1 MFNYITVDFPQTTL
15 QPQVV
20 YSAEL
25 MQKRYAHEMV
35 TLQFKDWGVQYD
47 VVKAGSPIHLTI
59 KGLHEQRE
67 LYGYVHHIK
76 LNRTPGKFFTE
87 VTLIGASFPM
97 KQQSQ
102 TVYKDITAD
111 QLVKQIADKYNFVC
125 YAVPHGRLYPQ
136 VGQAGHSDWE
146 LMVRLAKQCGYTLRA
161 NNTELYFQPIME
173 DYTNR
178 REEAPKFIL
187 RPAGNPEGSTIYS
200 FKPILSESMPYED
213 ATKGA
218 IAVGGVDIDNAA
230 PISIT
235 QQIRSAKTK
244 IKQQNEFFDIFDTT
258 TVAPNMSVAS
268 FESEAAENRNYFP
281 YRGTVEVLGN
291 PTLRPDMPVYLDG
304 IGEPYTGYWVVL
316 EAHHHIVEEE
326 INRQRYTTT
335 LVVGTDSLGQAVT
348 WTDSRT
354 VESPEFRAR
363 RTIIPNVLQT
373 KVQPVTILNKKVAY
387 ETLSNN
393 GSFGN
398 PQNRAKP
405 NINGRANDVA
415 MWQTD
420 TTSLDPI
427 IYEQNNPVFI
437 TNRFA
442 KKLGIL

>member
-1 MFNYITVDFPQTTL
+1 
-15 QPQVV
+15 
-20 YSAEL
+20 
-25 MQKRYAHEMV
+25 
-35 TLQFKDWGVQYD
+35 
-47 VVKAGSPIHLTI
+47 
-59 KGLHEQRE
+59 
-67 LYGYVHHIK
+67 
-76 LNRTPGKFFTE
+76 
-87 VTLIGASFPM
+87 
-97 KQQSQ
+97 
-102 TVYKDITAD
+102 
-111 QLVKQIADKYNFVC
+111 
-125 YAVPHGRLYPQ
+125 
-136 VGQAGHSDWE
+136 
-146 LMVRLAKQCGYTLRA
+146 
-161 NNTELYFQPIME
+161 ME
-173 DYTNR
+173 DYTTK

-200 FKPILSESMPYED
+200 FRPILSESMPYED

-218 IAVGGVDIDNAA
+218 VAVGGVDIDNAT

-235 QQIRSAKTK
+235 QQIRTAKTK

-258 TVAPNMSVAS
+258 VVAPNISVAS

-291 PTLRPDMPVYLDG
+291 PTLRPDMPVYLEG
-304 IGEPYTGYWVVL
+304 IGEPYSGYWVVL
-316 EAHHHIVEEE
+316 ETHHRIVEEE

-335 LVVGTDSLGQAVT
+335 LVVGTDSLGQAVA
-348 WTDSRT
+348 WTDSKT

-373 KVQPVTILNKKVAY
+373 KVQPITVLNKKVAY

-405 NINGRANDVA
+405 NINGRSNEVA